1 LNPDEWTTV
10 VVSFSGGKDSV
21 ATLLRTL
28 EIWPREQIVCHHQA
42 LPEDWPETVP
52 YCQDLCAQL
61 NVPLVIEQA
70 YYEVITRPDGR
81 KRRKMHVGPPGLE
94 VGLDGM
100 LALAED
106 RQMPPTARHCFCL
119 SYYKRELFNRWVR
132 TSRLPVG
139 NERLLT
145 GVLGY
150 AESRGAPPTAR
161 IRWCASKDKIDLLE
175 TSVRR
180 NRTVLGPRP
189 LALLGTRWAESR
201 GRSKLP
207 WMRKRERVCLK
218 DGRFEMWD
226 LYPILNWRRV
236 QVFRYLRD
244 HEIEPHPAYRY
255 LGMTDHEMYDVDEEG
270 GPRVSCRNCIFASPG
285 DLRVAAAMP
294 ANRDLF
300 ARTVAFELSTG
311 MSWQQ
316 SRSLVA
322 TLMRIRPAGV
332 EDIPVIK
339 ALLNDHRHVFGFVDW
354 AQVETGVERGELLAA
369 ELLGQVI
376 GFVHYRT
383 RRRDEPGLK
392 IVYQV
397 CVAPE
402 YRDWGVGRMLIEA
415 VGRPVRIECP
425 AHLEANIFYAAMG
438 FRLMGTEGDLNVWRH
453 D

>member
-1 LNPDEWTTV
+1 
-10 VVSFSGGKDSV
+10 
-21 ATLLRTL
+21 
-28 EIWPREQIVCHHQA
+28 
-42 LPEDWPETVP
+42 
-52 YCQDLCAQL
+52 
-61 NVPLVIEQA
+61 
-70 YYEVITRPDGR
+70 
-81 KRRKMHVGPPGLE
+81 
-94 VGLDGM
+94 
-100 LALAED
+100 
-106 RQMPPTARHCFCL
+106 
-119 SYYKRELFNRWVR
+119 
-132 TSRLPVG
+132 
-139 NERLLT
+139 
-145 GVLGY
+145 
-150 AESRGAPPTAR
+150 
-161 IRWCASKDKIDLLE
+161 
-175 TSVRR
+175 
-180 NRTVLGPRP
+180 
-189 LALLGTRWAESR
+189 
-201 GRSKLP
+201 
-207 WMRKRERVCLK
+207 
-218 DGRFEMWD
+218 
-226 LYPILNWRRV
+226 
-236 QVFRYLRD
+236 
-244 HEIEPHPAYRY
+244 
-255 LGMTDHEMYDVDEEG
+255 
-270 GPRVSCRNCIFASPG
+270 
-285 DLRVAAAMP
+285 MP

-425 AHLEANIFYAAMG
+425 AHLEANSFYAAMG